1 MVQTYRQ
8 LRLDLGAALAEFLEH
23 SEAHAE
29 SLRWFEEGLGLS
41 RTWMAAHGSDL
52 VPDDVR
58 AQVSAW
64 VRRRRTGEPW
74 AYILG
79 WSLFRGRRFQ
89 VTRETLI
96 PRPETELLV
105 EAALD
110 VGKRLGVDRCVD
122 VGTGSGIIAV
132 SLALEAGW
140 QVSATDVSS
149 GALAVAREN
158 AASLGVSV
166 AFFEGSLLEPLS
178 DPLGLVVANL
188 PYVDPADE
196 PDLQRELAFE
206 PASALFAPDRG
217 LALSTRL
224 LQSARVRQAPA
235 CLLEIGAGQGGDLCR
250 RAMAAGWSKAMVHQ
264 DLAGHDRILVA
275 LGPSGLPGDRPSVSS
290 AKRGDR
296 ELEFEPLTA
305 DKAPSRGSA

>member
-8 LRLDLGAALAEFLEH
+8 LRLDLGAALAEFLDH
-23 SEAHAE
+23 AEAHAE

-41 RTWMAAHGSDL
+41 RSWMAAHGGGL
-52 VPDDVR
+52 VPDEVR

-79 WSLFRGRRFQ
+79 WCLFRGRRFR

-110 VGKRLGVDRCVD
+110 VGKRLGVGDCVD
-122 VGTGSGIIAV
+122 VGTGSGIIAA
-132 SLALEAGW
+132 SLALETGW
-140 QVSATDVSS
+140 QVSATDLSP
-149 GALAVAREN
+149 GALVVARGN
-158 AASLGVSV
+158 AAALGARVV
-166 AFFEGSLLEPLS
+166 FFEGHLL
-178 DPLGLVVANL
+178 DPVPASLGLVVANL

-196 PDLQRELAFE
+196 PGLQRELAFE

-217 LALSTRL
+217 LALSAEL
-224 LQSARVRQAPA
+224 LISAKARRAPA
-235 CLLEIGAGQGGDLCR
+235 CLLEIGAGQGGELCR
-250 RAMAAGWSKAMVHQ
+250 RALGAGWGKAMVHQ
-264 DLAGHDRILVA
+264 DFAGHDRILVA
-275 LGPSGLPGDRPSVSS
+275 L
-290 AKRGDR
+290 A
-296 ELEFEPLTA
+296 
-305 DKAPSRGSA
+305 